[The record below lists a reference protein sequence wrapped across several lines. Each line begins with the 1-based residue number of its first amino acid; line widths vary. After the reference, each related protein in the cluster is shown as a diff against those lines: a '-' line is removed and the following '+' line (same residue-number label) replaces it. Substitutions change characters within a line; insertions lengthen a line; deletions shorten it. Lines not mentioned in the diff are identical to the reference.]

1 MVTTILVDND
11 LSGHLDYLVAAVQ
24 EAGWGQDLALEFKR
38 LRDCGLPDNCP
49 DQEIWRYAQAQQWL
63 IVTHNR
69 NNKGPT
75 SLHATI
81 ARENTLASLPVV
93 TISDKEKLKQV
104 DYRER
109 IADRLIEIIIYPERY
124 LGIGRIFVP

>member
-1 MVTTILVDND
+1 MPTILVDND
-11 LSGHLDYLVAAVQ
+11 LSGHLDYLVAAVR
-24 EAGWGQDLALEFKR
+24 EAGWEQELALEFKR
-38 LRDCGLPDNCP
+38 LRDCGLPDDCP
-49 DQEIWRYAQAQQWL
+49 DQEIWRYAQTQRFL

-69 NNKGPT
+69 NNKGDT

-81 ARENTLASLPVV
+81 ARENTPESLPVV

-109 IADRLIEIIIYPERY
+109 VADRLIEIIIYPERH
-124 LGIGRIFVP
+124 LGLGRIFVP

>member
-1 MVTTILVDND
+1 MTTILVDND
-11 LSGHLDYLVAAVQ
+11 LSGHLDYLIAAVR
-24 EAGWGQDLALEFKR
+24 EAGWEQDLALEFKR

-49 DQEIWRYAQAQQWL
+49 DQKIWRYAQAQQWL

-81 ARENTLASLPVV
+81 ARENTPDSLPVITV
-93 TISDKEKLKQV
+93 SDKEKLKHP
-104 DYRER
+104 DYRR
-109 IADRLIEIIIYPERY
+109 RVVARLIEIILYPKQY
-124 LGIGRIFVP
+124 LGVGRIFVP